1 MGLRQPVTVET
12 ESSGIEG
19 GNLWR
24 KTLELKKEEEG
35 GEGKEEG
42 KGGEERG
49 DTSFCSSMY
58 ITHSAIKPVEHRG
71 W

>member
-35 GEGKEEG
+35 EGKEEG
-42 KGGEERG
+42 KGGEE
-49 DTSFCSSMY
+49 
-58 ITHSAIKPVEHRG
+58 ILHSVAACISHTVQ
-71 W
+71 